1 VSLTLYPGNPLRRHH
16 SALSPGKSGVLYI
29 ILGILIV
36 VSLVVIA
43 VVEFLSWRFAKKRGE
58 SFLKYALM
66 SVLTPII
73 VILLVIYVL

>member
-1 VSLTLYPGNPLRRHH
+1 VSLTLHSGSPLKRHH
-16 SALSPGKSGVLYI
+16 FSLSLGKSSVLYI

-43 VVEFLSWRFAKKRGE
+43 VVEFLSWRFGKKHSEGI
-58 SFLKYALM
+58 LKYALM
-66 SVLTPII
+66 SVLTPVI